1 MNRQLYENAEDVKI
15 DAGSQVLCDEHGYG
29 VGTVIKLLPLETT
42 GDDIEKLMLV
52 QFPEREH
59 STMCDF
65 KSMITVHDDKKRKL
79 WRVK

>member
-1 MNRQLYENAEDVKI
+1 MSRQLYENTEDEKI
-15 DAGSQVLCDEHGYG
+15 GVGSQVLCDENGYG
-29 VGTVIKLLPLETT
+29 VGTVIKLLPIKTT

-52 QFPEREH
+52 QFSEREH

-65 KSMITVHDDKKRKL
+65 KAMITVHDNKKRKL